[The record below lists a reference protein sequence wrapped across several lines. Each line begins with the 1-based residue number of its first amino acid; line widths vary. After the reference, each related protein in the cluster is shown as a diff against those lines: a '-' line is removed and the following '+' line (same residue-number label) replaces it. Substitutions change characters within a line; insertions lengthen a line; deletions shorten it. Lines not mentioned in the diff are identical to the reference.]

1 MLKNKLILYRIATP
15 ALLAATLVL
24 SPAAQADEQSAM
36 AELKAVQALADAAD
50 AEASRRLA
58 AVRAA
63 LPPDA
68 SARLRR
74 ELQETEIRVRECV
87 NGSAR
92 LGAGV
97 GFANRIPGGDR
108 ADQGPREKSVRESP
122 APDPELYI
130 RRLRQLATFLAA
142 VLAATGVGLIF
153 LLYRRAAEKDERVNL
168 LNRQLEYQSTRD
180 ALTGVFSR
188 RHFISKMNKRA
199 ESNQRDEDASDGT
212 DCVALI
218 NLDHFKQINDRLG
231 HEVGD
236 DVLVEVA
243 RRLDGVV
250 RDTDMIVRWSG
261 EEFLVFSPNA
271 HPLQMRMML
280 ERLLGA
286 VGATPL
292 DAGMETLTVTITA
305 GLTSV
310 PFSGLPEAEFDWQ
323 KSITMAGHAMR
334 HGKRR
339 GRNQAQIL
347 VGLNGAPEEALAAA
361 AAADFDA
368 AALQGKLELIEIPGP
383 GAPSP

>member
-1 MLKNKLILYRIATP
+1 MLKNKLFLNRIATP
-15 ALLAATLVL
+15 TLLAAMLAL

-58 AVRAA
+58 AVRAS

-74 ELQETEIRVRECV
+74 ELQATEIRVRECV

-92 LGAGV
+92 LGGGV
-97 GFANRIPGGDR
+97 GFANRVPGADR
-108 ADQGPREKSVRESP
+108 ADQGPREKSARETP
-122 APDPELYI
+122 APDPERYI

-180 ALTGVFSR
+180 ALTGVVSR
-188 RHFISKMNKRA
+188 RHFINKMNKQA
-199 ESNQRDEDASDGT
+199 ESNQREQDESDGT

-231 HEVGD
+231 HEAGD
-236 DVLVEVA
+236 AVLVEVA

-271 HPLQMRMML
+271 HPLQMRVML
-280 ERLLGA
+280 ERLLRA

-292 DAGMETLTVTITA
+292 DAGTETLTVTITA

-310 PFSGLPEAEFDWQ
+310 PFSGLPQAEFDWQ
-323 KSITMAGHAMR
+323 KSISMAGQAMR

-361 AAADFDA
+361 ADFDA
-368 AALQGKLELIEIPGP
+368 AALQGMLELIEIPGP